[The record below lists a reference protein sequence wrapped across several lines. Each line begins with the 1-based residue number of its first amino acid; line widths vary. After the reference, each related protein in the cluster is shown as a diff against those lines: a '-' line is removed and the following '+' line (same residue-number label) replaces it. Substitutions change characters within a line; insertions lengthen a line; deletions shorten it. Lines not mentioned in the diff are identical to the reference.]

1 MAHDKDKHHR
11 ATKKV
16 YKKGSNPLDPHE
28 HYHGDQRHHT
38 RIRGRTSISTTKGM
52 SPVQT
57 IRPAAENEGWRSRL
71 NARCAGLALLGSGNQ
86 DAD

>member
-28 HYHGDQRHHT
+28 HYHGDEVHSH
-38 RIRGRTSISTTKGM
+38 
-52 SPVQT
+52 PHP
-57 IRPAAENEGWRSRL
+57 RPHEHKHDQGA
-71 NARCAGLALLGSGNQ
+71 
-86 DAD
+86 